1 MTLAPLDLNSP
12 AKVQLVRIAPLHDG
26 QRLDNYLIR
35 ELKGVPRSRIYR
47 FIRRGEVRVNKKRAK
62 PEQRLRAGD
71 QVRVPPFAGA
81 DRPDPGPP
89 REGLRKLLL
98 QAIVED
104 KQDYLVLNKPAGL
117 AVHGGSGIRLG
128 MIEAVRKLRP
138 EWAHTELAHR
148 LDRDT
153 SGCLV
158 IAKNPK
164 YLKYL
169 QEQFK
174 QRHVLKTYLAL
185 VHGEWPENMTRVQLP
200 LRKNPLDSG
209 ERRLVMVDPAGKA
222 ADTGFRVL
230 ERLPGATLLEV
241 KPHTGR
247 THQIRVHCQHA
258 GHPVVGDDRYA
269 QPRDKGRVRLVDSS
283 RHLCLH
289 AWKIAFTEAPGGPEV
304 SFEAAPDTHFAGLLE
319 QLRDMP
325 GNYR

>member
-12 AKVQLVRIAPLHDG
+12 DKVQFVRIEPLHDG

-89 REGLRKLLL
+89 AEGLQKLLL
-98 QAIVED
+98 QAIVEE

-128 MIEAVRKLRP
+128 MIEALRKMRP
-138 EWAHTELAHR
+138 EWAHAELAHR

-158 IAKNPK
+158 VAKNPN

-174 QRHVLKTYLAL
+174 QRHVTKTYLAL
-185 VHGEWPENMTRVQLP
+185 VHGEWPGDVTRVLVP

-209 ERRLVMVDPAGKA
+209 ERRLVMVDSAGKS
-222 ADTGFRVL
+222 ADTGFTVL
-230 ERLPGATLLEV
+230 ERLPGATLLEI
-241 KPHTGR
+241 KPQTGR
-247 THQIRVHCQHA
+247 THQIRVHCQHT
-258 GHPVVGDDRYA
+258 GHPVVGDDRYVE
-269 QPRDKGRVRLVDSS
+269 RRHKGRLRLLDSS

-289 AWKIAFTEAPGGPEV
+289 AWKIAFAEAPGGPEI
-304 SFEAAPDTHFAGLLE
+304 SFEAAPDGHFAGLLE

-325 GNYR
+325 R